1 MWRNGCPHGN
11 RDERVPLTR
20 GHLSIAGEVT
30 APPTALDRAKRHPE
44 MVLPSHSRRALGPQR
59 VAGLSSGLTDPTM
72 SGKSGASPANH

>member
-44 MVLPSHSRRALGPQR
+44 MVLRPIPVGRWVR
-59 VAGLSSGLTDPTM
+59 SGSLD
-72 SGKSGASPANH
+72 SPRG